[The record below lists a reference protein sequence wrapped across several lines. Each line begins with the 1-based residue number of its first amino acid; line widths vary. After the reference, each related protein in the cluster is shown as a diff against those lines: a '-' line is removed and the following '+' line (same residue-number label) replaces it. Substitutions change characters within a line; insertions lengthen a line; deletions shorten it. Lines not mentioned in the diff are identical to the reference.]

1 MWTRHKTNKIHLS
14 ICIHV
19 STDNDLQQQIV
30 MKYDKNNNLHF
41 TWSYQLC
48 FNTFIQPNIHYNI
61 LDQWNLHFT

>member
-1 MWTRHKTNKIHLS
+1 
-14 ICIHV
+14 
-19 STDNDLQQQIV
+19 